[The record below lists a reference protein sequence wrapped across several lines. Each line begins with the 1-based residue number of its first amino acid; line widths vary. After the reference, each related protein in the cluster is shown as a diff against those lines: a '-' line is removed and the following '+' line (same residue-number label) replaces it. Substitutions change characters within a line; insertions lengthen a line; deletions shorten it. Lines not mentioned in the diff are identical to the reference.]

1 MFNNK
6 RNNKKNLLELAWMGG
21 MACAQAGVL
30 AILPESGPMARAAS
44 SIKRG
49 FQSACAASD
58 YKAPVKFVNSGHM
71 PRPRHGIQN
80 IGQGE
85 NAP

>member
-6 RNNKKNLLELAWMGG
+6 RNNKKNLLELARMGG
-21 MACAQAGVL
+21 MACAQARVL
-30 AILPESGPMARAAS
+30 AILPESGPMARAAG
-44 SIKRG
+44 SIKRS
-49 FQSACAASD
+49 FQSAGAASD

-80 IGQGE
+80 AGQGE